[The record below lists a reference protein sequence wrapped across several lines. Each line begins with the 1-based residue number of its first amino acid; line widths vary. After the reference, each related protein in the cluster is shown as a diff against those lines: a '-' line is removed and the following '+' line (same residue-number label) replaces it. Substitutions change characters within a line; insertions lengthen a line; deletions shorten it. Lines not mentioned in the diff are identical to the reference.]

1 MCGVCK
7 KPDCFQREF
16 GKDFSN
22 DYQITDLQKYD
33 SDEPVWFLNFIMGD
47 TPKRLSLD
55 TEQLFDQR
63 KFRKKC
69 MDAITKLPNKL
80 RDDVW
85 VQKIQDLLDECD
97 IIETDEEI
105 TKAGEFDLHLNNFIL
120 DQGTTSHKEELLIGM
135 VLKLDN
141 KLYFKPESLLD
152 YLNKKRFTGF
162 SKTEMLARLNNDLK
176 GGTERRHIKG
186 NTSAYL
192 WWVPEIV
199 SPVKELPVPEDM
211 KKKEPF

>member
-1 MCGVCK
+1 
-7 KPDCFQREF
+7 
-16 GKDFSN
+16 
-22 DYQITDLQKYD
+22 
-33 SDEPVWFLNFIMGD
+33 
-47 TPKRLSLD
+47 
-55 TEQLFDQR
+55 
-63 KFRKKC
+63 
-69 MDAITKLPNKL
+69 
-80 RDDVW
+80 
-85 VQKIQDLLDECD
+85 
-97 IIETDEEI
+97 
-105 TKAGEFDLHLNNFIL
+105 
-120 DQGTTSHKEELLIGM
+120 M

-211 KKKEPF
+211 KKEERI